1 MLTLTLTLTL
11 TPTLTLTLALALTLS
26 LTLLLLLT
34 LTLTLTL
41 TPNPNPNQVTL
52 YRADWGWATGTRQ
65 LTGAALAVSGL
76 APARDRVSRIE
87 LGIGERIRPG

>member
-1 MLTLTLTLTL
+1 MGDTACASLSALSDTSLQCTLPPPMGGLQT
-11 TPTLTLTLALALTLS
+11 
-26 LTLLLLLT
+26 
-34 LTLTLTL
+34 
-41 TPNPNPNQVTL
+41 VTL

-87 LGIGERIRPG
+87 LGIGERLRPG